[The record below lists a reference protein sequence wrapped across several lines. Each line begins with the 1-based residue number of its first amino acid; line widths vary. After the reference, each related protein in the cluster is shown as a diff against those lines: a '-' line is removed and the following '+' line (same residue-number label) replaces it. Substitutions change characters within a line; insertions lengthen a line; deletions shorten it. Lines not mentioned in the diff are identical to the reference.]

1 MGFFGV
7 LGFAAADLAV
17 AFVIGVGL
25 LSADLA
31 GAGFTA
37 AGLTVAGLGTA
48 FAADLPFVD
57 GLATSGVGAKG
68 LAAAVLGLLIAIAG
82 FVAAGFA
89 AATGLIIWAAA
100 IVAFGAGLVGLA
112 ETGALTLVAGALALG
127 VAATGTAATG
137 ALALGAVAIG
147 TAAIGTAA
155 TGMFGITGA
164 LANFAL
170 EATGLAIAALTETG
184 FGIATGSTK
193 VADEPVMRPA
203 ATCRRAIEASCTG
216 MTGVSKAGFSARPP
230 LTARLLRLDRF
241 AAVGGFGTCGAETP
255 SIAAMTVVLGAVSGS
270 AAIGRCGWRR
280 LSRRFSGRAMGSA
293 ALNSGSAP
301 AIGNADTRSVSDA
314 ARATVS

>member
-7 LGFAAADLAV
+7 LGFAAAGLAV
-17 AFVIGVGL
+17 AFLAGVGL
-25 LSADLA
+25 LPTDLA
-31 GAGFTA
+31 GVGFTA

-127 VAATGTAATG
+127 VAAIGTAATG
-137 ALALGAVAIG
+137 ALTLGV
-147 TAAIGTAA
+147 AA
-155 TGMFGITGA
+155 TGAFSITGA

-170 EATGLAIAALTETG
+170 EATGLAMAALTETG

-301 AIGNADTRSVSDA
+301 VIGNADTRSVSDA

>member
-7 LGFAAADLAV
+7 LGFVAAGLAV
-17 AFVIGVGL
+17 VFLAGAGL
-25 LSADLA
+25 LSTDLA

-37 AGLTVAGLGTA
+37 AGLTVVGLGTA
-48 FAADLPFVD
+48 FAAGLPFVD
-57 GLATSGVGAKG
+57 GLAASGATG
-68 LAAAVLGLLIAIAG
+68 LAAAVLELLVAIAG
-82 FVAAGFA
+82 FFAAGFIA
-89 AATGLIIWAAA
+89 AAGLIIWAAA
-100 IVAFGAGLVGLA
+100 TVAFGAGLVGLA

-127 VAATGTAATG
+127 AATTGAAT
-137 ALALGAVAIG
+137 
-147 TAAIGTAA
+147 
-155 TGMFGITGA
+155 TGMFGTTGA

-170 EATGLAIAALTETG
+170 EETALAIAALTEAG

-230 LTARLLRLDRF
+230 LTARLLRLVRF
-241 AAVGGFGTCGAETP
+241 AAVGGFGTSGAKTAP
-255 SIAAMTVVLGAVSGS
+255 MAAMAVVPGAVSGS
-270 AAIGRCGWRR
+270 AAIGRCGWRW
-280 LSRRFSGRAMGSA
+280 LSRRFSGRVMGSA
-293 ALNSGSAP
+293 ALNNGSAS